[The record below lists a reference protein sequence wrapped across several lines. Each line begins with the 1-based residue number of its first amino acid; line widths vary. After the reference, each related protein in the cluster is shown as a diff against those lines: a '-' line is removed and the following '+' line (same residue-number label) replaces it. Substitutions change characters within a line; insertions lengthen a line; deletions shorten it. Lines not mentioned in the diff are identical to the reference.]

1 MSKHTPGNWIIDEV
15 EADLVEITAE
25 NRFGQ
30 VEIATVQLGYTG
42 KIGDEQRANA
52 RLIAAAP
59 EMLEALKAID
69 LFWSEDR
76 PYGPETKGSRPGFAE
91 LHESTRVVWRQIRAA
106 IAKAEGRQ

>member
-59 EMLEALKAID
+59 EMLDMLTEAHNQIEYL
-69 LFWSEDR
+69 SEKF
-76 PYGPETKGSRPGFAE
+76 GETGTSNTMCAR
-91 LHESTRVVWRQIRAA
+91 IRHL
-106 IAKAEGRQ
+106 IAKAEGRS